1 MGKIKRRTLLIAV
14 VAILFVFMTEP
25 TVAYYATIG
34 TATNVVT
41 SGDIELIIHEKTAD
55 GSAFPAEG
63 VRVIPGDVVSKVVS
77 IENSCTHPFYLRVK
91 LVYGASDEAL
101 SPQDCLKLNI
111 NSHSWK
117 LHDGWYYYTGILEPG
132 QETPQVFSQVQIVGS
147 QVSTGDIG
155 KTLKL
160 TVLAQAVQSE
170 NNPIQNGDTTT
181 AAGWPAEQ

>member
-14 VAILFVFMTEP
+14 IAILFVFMTEP

-91 LVYGASDEAL
+91 LVDGISSQEL
-101 SPQDCLKLNI
+101 TSKECFGINLNMEFWTV
-111 NSHSWK
+111 HE
-117 LHDGWYYYTGILEPG
+117 DGWIYYNIPLEAGMTSEP
-132 QETPQVFSQVQIVGS
+132 VFSEVEIVGAAVDNS
-147 QVSTGDIG
+147 YIGST
-155 KTLKL
+155 LSL
-160 TVLAQAVQSE
+160 TVKAQAVQSE
-170 NNPIQNGDTTT
+170 NNPAEFPWN
-181 AAGWPAEQ
+181 AAGWPAE